1 MQPVTSEES
10 SGVSTRE
17 SFEIEDDSLQSDS
30 NLNALGVSLYGSKTI
45 ESIVYIL
52 GWYFFIINLHL

>member
-30 NLNALGVSLYGSKTI
+30 NLNAL
-45 ESIVYIL
+45 VYFMVL
-52 GWYFFIINLHL
+52 KQ